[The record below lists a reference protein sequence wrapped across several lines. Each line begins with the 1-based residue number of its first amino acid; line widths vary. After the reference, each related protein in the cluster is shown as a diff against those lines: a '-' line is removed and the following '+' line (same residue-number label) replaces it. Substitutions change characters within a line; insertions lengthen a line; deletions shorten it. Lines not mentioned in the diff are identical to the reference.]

1 MTRQPDEALEVL
13 RGIWSAQ
20 GQTNADL
27 DDACETKACKRMADV
42 GFDGLAMKEASAG
55 GTGSGD
61 LRTAWRD
68 RLEREGKL
76 NRDPGSV
83 RDLVLG
89 QAQARE

>member
-20 GQTNADL
+20 GQTSADL
-27 DDACETKACKRMADV
+27 DDACHTKACKKMADV
-42 GFDGLAMKEASAG
+42 GFDGLAMKGEGEAG
-55 GTGSGD
+55 GD
-61 LRTAWRD
+61 LHAAWRD

-76 NRDPGSV
+76 NPEAGSV

>member
-1 MTRQPDEALEVL
+1 MSRQPDEVLEVL

-20 GQTNADL
+20 GQTSADL
-27 DDACETKACKRMADV
+27 DEACGTKSCKRMTDV
-42 GFDGLAMKEASAG
+42 GFDGMADD
-55 GTGSGD
+55 GD

-76 NRDPGSV
+76 NPEAGSV

-89 QAQARE
+89 QAQARD

>member
-20 GQTNADL
+20 GQTSADL
-27 DDACETKACKRMADV
+27 DDACQTRACKKMADV
-42 GFDGLAMKEASAG
+42 NFDGLAED
-55 GTGSGD
+55 GD

-76 NRDPGSV
+76 SPEAGSV

-89 QAQARE
+89 QAQARDQR